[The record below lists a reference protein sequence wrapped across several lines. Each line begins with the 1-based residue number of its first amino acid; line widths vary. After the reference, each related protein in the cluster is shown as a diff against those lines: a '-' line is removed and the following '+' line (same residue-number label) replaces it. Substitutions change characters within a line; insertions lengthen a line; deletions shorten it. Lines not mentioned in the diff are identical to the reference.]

1 MPNIPQREPFRE
13 KDLRQLENIY
23 KRAGRNIMATFDE
36 QTDFEQFRRAG
47 IMRQIEQI
55 LADAGVETG
64 AMVRRGAACH
74 LPARHW
80 RRY

>member
-23 KRAGRNIMATFDE
+23 KRAGRSIMATFDE

-64 AMVRRGAACH
+64 QWLDEV
-74 LPARHW
+74 LPAT
-80 RRY
+80 